1 MRHHVERYKMLL
13 KTETNPRVRKVL
25 TGMIEELEGRVL
37 TVESQTAAPATVP
50 DRSPTGPLGYFPV

>member
-13 KTETNPRVRKVL
+13 ETETNPRVRKVL

-37 TVESQTAAPATVP
+37 TVESQTAAPAAVP
-50 DRSPTGPLGYFPV
+50 DSSPAVHPGYFPV